1 MCQLANER
9 LEEGHLVELLVPKH
23 ADLFCLL
30 AASSLVV
37 GIRSEAEL
45 GEVVVRLHEA
55 LTRWCGGDIETYRG
69 LIGLLQMDRLEVSL
83 YKEEVVLEQE

>member
-37 GIRSEAEL
+37 VGIRIEAEL
-45 GEVVVRLHEA
+45 GELVARLHEA
-55 LTRWCGGDIETYRG
+55 LARQRGGDIETHRG
-69 LIGLLQMDRLEVSL
+69 LIGLPQMN
-83 YKEEVVLEQE
+83 